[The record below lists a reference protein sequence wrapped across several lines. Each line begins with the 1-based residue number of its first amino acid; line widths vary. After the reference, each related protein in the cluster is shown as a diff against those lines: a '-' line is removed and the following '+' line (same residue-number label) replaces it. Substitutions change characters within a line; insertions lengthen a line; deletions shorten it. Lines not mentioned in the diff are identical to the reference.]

1 MNATAATQAAFAGW
15 LLHGDDA
22 FAAHVAGDLAT
33 ERMRIYADAYRLRLC
48 EVLGNDFPGVRDALG
63 DSAFA
68 ALASRYLRAHP
79 SQSPSLRHFG
89 ARFADWLLLQDGL
102 RTGLHELARFEWLQ
116 GEAFDA
122 ADATALDIAA
132 LAALP
137 AQDWPAL
144 RLRAQPSLR
153 QLETR
158 WLAPGE
164 TTPLLA
170 DLPMPMHWL
179 LWRDGDGDVHWRV
192 LDADEA
198 DALRCVR
205 AGVDFAGLCERLSL
219 HHGGDG
225 ALRAASL
232 LKRWLADGVL
242 AAPNPIT

>member
-1 MNATAATQAAFAGW
+1 MNAMAATQAAFAGW

-22 FAAHVAGDLAT
+22 LAAHVAGDLAN
-33 ERMRIYADAYRLRLC
+33 ERMRVYADAYRLRLC
-48 EVLGNDFPGVRDALG
+48 DVLGNDFPDVRAVVG
-63 DSAFA
+63 DGAFA
-68 ALASRYLRAHP
+68 ALAGRYLRVHP

-89 ARFADWLLLQDGL
+89 ARFADWLLLQDEL

-122 ADATALDIAA
+122 AHAPALGIEDIAR
-132 LAALP
+132 LP
-137 AQDWPAL
+137 AQAWPTL

-158 WLAPGE
+158 WLVPGE
-164 TTPLLA
+164 TAPLLA

-179 LWRDGDGDVHWRV
+179 LWRDADGDVHWRV
-192 LDADEA
+192 PDADEA

-205 AGVDFAGLCERLSL
+205 DGTDFGGVCERRSL

-232 LKRWLADGVL
+232 LKRWLADGLL
-242 AAPNPIT
+242 AASDPIT